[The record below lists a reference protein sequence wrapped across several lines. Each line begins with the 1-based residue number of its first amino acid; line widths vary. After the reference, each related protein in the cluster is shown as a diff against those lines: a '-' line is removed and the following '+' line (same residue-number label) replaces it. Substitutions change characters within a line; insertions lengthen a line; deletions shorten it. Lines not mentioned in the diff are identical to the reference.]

1 MSPAIHVHL
10 LRGCLEFLRSSR
22 TALSGSD
29 LQWLWVPTADGFIA
43 HKKKRSGSAPIIF
56 TIFGVIATPGRPD
69 VLVLEKPDWQAEGS
83 VGKEFNIRFDMQL
96 LTMSRVMEHHGW
108 DPADDSHIVVTY
120 AGATYP
126 IGSTIFATATLTV
139 KDVTVESDD
148 EPYILDLV
156 SVEAMYE
163 RTN

>member
-69 VLVLEKPDWQAEGS
+69 VL
-83 VGKEFNIRFDMQL
+83 EFNIRFDMQL